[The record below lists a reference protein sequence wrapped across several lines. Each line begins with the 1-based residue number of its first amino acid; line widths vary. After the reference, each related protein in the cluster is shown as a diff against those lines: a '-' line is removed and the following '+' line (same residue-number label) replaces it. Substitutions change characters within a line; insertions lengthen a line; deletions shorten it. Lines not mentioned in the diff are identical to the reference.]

1 VTQARIL
8 FGELPRMT
16 VEIVEDAIA
25 EENDMFVVG
34 RTSDAEL
41 RAAVDQHK
49 ANIVIVGD
57 RAVAENL
64 HTQLVGIYPHLKVVA
79 LTSGGEAR
87 VYALR
92 TLHLSD
98 PSPAAL
104 LDLIRSVL
112 QQEQRGSARE

>member
-1 VTQARIL
+1 MTQGRIL

-16 VEIVEDAIA
+16 SEIIEGAIA
-25 EENDMFVVG
+25 VENDMLVVG

-41 RAAVDQHK
+41 RVAVDRHK
-49 ANIVIVGD
+49 ANIVIVGEG
-57 RAVAENL
+57 AVAENL
-64 HTQLVGIYPHLKVVA
+64 HLQLVGIHPHLKVVA
-79 LTSGGEAR
+79 LTSGGGAR
-87 VYALR
+87 VYELR

-112 QQEQRGSARE
+112 QQA

>member
-16 VEIVEDAIA
+16 LEIVKGAIA
-25 EENDMFVVG
+25 GENDMFVVG
-34 RTSDAEL
+34 HTNDTEL
-41 RAAVDQHK
+41 LSAVDRHK
-49 ANIVIVGD
+49 ANIVIIGG

-64 HTQLVGIYPHLKVVA
+64 HMQLVGIHPHLKVIA
-79 LTSGGEAR
+79 LTSGGNAH
-87 VYALR
+87 VYELR

-104 LDLIRSVL
+104 LDVIRSVL
-112 QQEQRGSARE
+112 QQV